1 MSLQTGTYEAEPEFR
16 FYESLISRARVNETL
31 EDGWIGE
38 EIISFREF
46 VTSPDHMNF
55 EPFSERQYGPIEY
68 MLGVERDKLFFNNRY
83 MAVLEWGKGAGK
95 DTVAWA
101 FVCYMVYV
109 LLNLKNPQRYLGQ
122 GSGEPIDILNIAN
135 TEKQAS
141 GIFFDRFRTKV
152 KNWKWLMENYHIK
165 LSGASMNS
173 KEKDGVFLDH
183 VQIRADGIVFPKGVR
198 VFSGNSSQESYEG
211 TNLLVWIMDEASAFR
226 DGTQTHNA
234 QKMFDMLR
242 SSATSRFGMKYKSVM
257 MSFPRYKD
265 DFIER
270 TLKVYE
276 SNLNVYTD
284 KAMTWE
290 VKPKRYFSNQT
301 FKYNGM
307 DVPVD
312 FQDEFKFHPE
322 NSLIKYCCIANE
334 AESPLFTRPHM
345 IDLAV
350 NRVRKPIFEF
360 EEYED
365 EDLFGQKYV
374 LKRISSVNC
383 GVTNIL
389 YVIVVDL
396 GRSGDSAAL
405 SIGHLDEETGGIILD
420 AHTAWNPIPERNVVV
435 SLSNVE
441 EVLLDICKLIQVAG
455 IFFDRWQSYAIVEAL
470 VREGH
475 FSSVTSVKFKDWLTT
490 RDRFYGEQIEILP
503 DMELVGQLKQMQ
515 NIKDMKIDHP
525 VDGHDDRAYSLAG
538 MVKILADLSVYTSK
552 STEEGEVV
560 GSNLNAEGTVLQKG
574 GIPPGMV

>member
-1 MSLQTGTYEAEPEFR
+1 MELQVGTSDIVPMHNF
-16 FYESLISRARVNETL
+16 FDGCFGRAKVNENV
-31 EDGWIGE
+31 EDGWVGE
-38 EIISFREF
+38 KIVGFREF

-68 MLGVERDKLFFNNRY
+68 MLGTDRDQLFFNNRY
-83 MAVLEWGKGAGK
+83 MSVLEWGKGAGK

-122 GSGEPIDILNIAN
+122 GSGDPIDILNIAN
-135 TEKQAS
+135 TEKQAADV
-141 GIFFDRFRTKV
+141 FFDRFRTRV
-152 KNWKWLMENYHIK
+152 KNWKWLLENYHVK

-173 KEKDGVFLDH
+173 KERDGVFLDH
-183 VQIRADGIVFPKGVR
+183 VQIRADGIMFPKGVR
-198 VFSGNSSQESYEG
+198 VFSGNSSQESHEG
-211 TNLLVWIMDEASAFR
+211 ANLLIWIMDEASSFR

-242 SSATSRFGMKYKSVM
+242 TSATSRFGMKWKAVM

-270 TLKVYE
+270 TIKVYD

-290 VKPKRYFSNQT
+290 VKPKRYFSDKM

-307 DVPVD
+307 DIPID

-322 NSLIKYCCIANE
+322 SSLIKYCCIANE

-350 NRVRKPIFEF
+350 TNIRKPIFEF

-365 EDLFGQKYV
+365 EDKFGQKYL
-374 LKRISSVNC
+374 LKKISVVNC
-383 GVTNIL
+383 GVSNIL

-405 SIGHLDEETGGIILD
+405 SIGHLDDNNNIILD
-420 AHTAWNPIPERNVVV
+420 AHTAWTPIPERSVVV

-441 EVLLDICKLIQVAG
+441 DILLDICKLIQVG
-455 IFFDRWQSYAIVEAL
+455 GVFFDRWQSYAIVESL
-470 VREGH
+470 IREGYY
-475 FSSVTSVKFKDWLTT
+475 SNVTSVKFKDWLTT

-503 DMELVGQLKQMQ
+503 DIELIGQLKQMQ
-515 NIKDMKIDHP
+515 NIKEMKVDHP

-538 MVKILADLSVYTSK
+538 LVKILADLSMHVSK
-552 STEEGEVV
+552 ATEEGEVV
-560 GSNLNAEGTVLQKG
+560 GSNINAEGTVIPKG
-574 GIPPGMV
+574 GIAPGIA